1 MLKKDPKIGKLLVG
15 LSIVVFFAAALNDWI
30 LVGAFVSPVMLAIG
44 ILKIVMPERKER
56 PTVDSSHISYNTS
69 PLNRIS
75 SQPTTKATTP
85 VNDKPLQ
92 RAFIKSYVT
101 GLNYEGR
108 QGIIASWKESM
119 YEPYDGMTTKEMK
132 AEMTGIF
139 YKYPKDYET
148 DALTFEPEPTNQYDP
163 NAVRVIHK
171 EMGFIGYIPKEDN
184 VRLLKLLESKDPFYV
199 ESEVYGG
206 QYKDV
211 DDGEMTSNNEPFGIS
226 LRIYK
231 NL

>member
-69 PLNRIS
+69 PLNGIS
-75 SQPTTKATTP
+75 SQPTTTPPTP

-101 GLNYEGR
+101 GLNYVGR
-108 QGIIASWKESM
+108 QWIIASW
-119 YEPYDGMTTKEMK
+119 
-132 AEMTGIF
+132 
-139 YKYPKDYET
+139 
-148 DALTFEPEPTNQYDP
+148 
-163 NAVRVIHK
+163 
-171 EMGFIGYIPKEDN
+171 
-184 VRLLKLLESKDPFYV
+184 
-199 ESEVYGG
+199 
-206 QYKDV
+206 
-211 DDGEMTSNNEPFGIS
+211 
-226 LRIYK
+226 
-231 NL
+231 